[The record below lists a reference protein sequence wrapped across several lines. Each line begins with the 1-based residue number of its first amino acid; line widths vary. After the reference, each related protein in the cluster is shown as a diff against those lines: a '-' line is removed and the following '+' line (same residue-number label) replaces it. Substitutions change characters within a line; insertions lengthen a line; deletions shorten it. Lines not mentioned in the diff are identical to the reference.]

1 MNKLKQTKRIFAIF
15 FMVFLFQSTSSF
27 FEAKAADAFCHNTS
41 EGYLDHANMVNSA
54 GATGATVCQTEPVS
68 ITMYPIGLYICTAE
82 PTPPTTTTAADLYDC
97 FRMYEGDGTSAVE
110 LTSTSTSRPA
120 GTFTVPPAGVYT
132 HAVLWANSLMGVK
145 NFVQVDTTITGSAN
159 AVASGA
165 AGYCWTTL
173 GLTTLNSALANASC
187 GTTLDT
193 ATYGTTY
200 IDMECFDDTCAYE
213 EATIVDEVTVY
224 DTNEGEYLL
233 VSGTTYVPG
242 TDWQYVDGVTSSI
255 SSTDS
260 SGATRSTDVVVINT
274 DTLLLCSAYDCMA
287 VAGTSEVGKSGVN
300 KSFLMAQTFPT
311 VIDTGGKTPTN
322 FYVNFQM
329 STGTLFDITSTGS
342 PVAAWRQGPFYM
354 EMGLEY

>member
-1 MNKLKQTKRIFAIF
+1 MNKLKQTKRILAIF

-27 FEAKAADAFCHNTS
+27 FEAKAADAACVVTS
-41 EGYLDHANMVNSA
+41 DGYVDWANMVNSA
-54 GATGATVCQTEPVS
+54 GASATVCQTEPVS
-68 ITMYPIGLYICTAE
+68 ITMYPYGLYICTAA
-82 PTPPTTTTAADLYDC
+82 PTAPTTTTAADLSDC
-97 FRMYEGDGTSAVE
+97 FRMYEGDGTSPVE

-145 NFVQVDTTITGSAN
+145 NFVQVDTTITGGATGD
-159 AVASGA
+159 SGA
-165 AGYCWTTL
+165 AGYCWTTAD
-173 GLTTLNSALANASC
+173 LTTLNSDRANATC
-187 GTTLDT
+187 GATIDTT
-193 ATYGTTY
+193 TYGTTY
-200 IDMECFDDTCAYE
+200 LDMECFDDACAY
-213 EATIVDEVTVY
+213 ASTTDVSD
-224 DTNEGEYLL
+224 GEYYTED
-233 VSGTTYVPG
+233 SSTYVPG

-260 SGATRSTDVVVINT
+260 SGVTRSTDVVVVIT
-274 DTLLLCSAYDCMA
+274 DTLLLCAPATCMS
-287 VAGTSEVGKSGVN
+287 GTGVETGMSGVD
-300 KSFLMAQTFPT
+300 KSFMMAQTFPT

-329 STGTLFDITSTGS
+329 STGTLFDITNQES

>member
-1 MNKLKQTKRIFAIF
+1 MNKLKQTTRILAIF

-27 FEAKAADAFCHNTS
+27 FEAKAADAACVVTS
-41 EGYLDHANMVNSA
+41 DGYVDWGSMVDSA
-54 GATGATVCQTEPVS
+54 GASATVCQTEPVS
-68 ITMYPIGLYICTAE
+68 ITMYPYGLYICTAE
-82 PTPPTTTTAADLYDC
+82 PTPPTTTTAADLSDC
-97 FRMYEGDGTSAVE
+97 FRMYEGDGTSPVE

-145 NFVQVDTTITGSAN
+145 NFVQVDAAITGGAGGSAT
-159 AVASGA
+159 A
-165 AGYCWTTL
+165 AGGYCWTTAD
-173 GLTTLNSALANASC
+173 LTTLNSLRANATC
-187 GTTLDT
+187 GDTIDTT
-193 ATYGTTY
+193 TYGTTLL
-200 IDMECFDDTCAYE
+200 DMECFDDACT
-213 EATIVDEVTVY
+213 Y
-224 DTNEGEYLL
+224 DGTDDDSDGQYTAETGEI
-233 VSGTTYVPG
+233 PG

-260 SGATRSTDVVVINT
+260 SGVTRSTDVVVVIT
-274 DTLLLCSAYDCMA
+274 DTLLLCAPATCMSTT
-287 VAGTSEVGKSGVN
+287 GSEVGMSGVN
-300 KSFLMAQTFPT
+300 KSFIMAQTFPT

>member
-27 FEAKAADAFCHNTS
+27 FEAKAADAACVVTS
-41 EGYLDHANMVNSA
+41 DGYVDWGSMVDSS
-54 GATGATVCQTEPVS
+54 GSTGATVCQTEPVS
-68 ITMYPIGLYICTAE
+68 ITMYPYGLYICTAE
-82 PTPPTTTTAADLYDC
+82 PTPPTTTTAADLSDC
-97 FRMYEGDGTSAVE
+97 FRMYEGDGTSPVE

-145 NFVQVDTTITGSAN
+145 NFVQVDSDITGG
-159 AVASGA
+159 ASGA
-165 AGYCWTTL
+165 SGDAGYCWTTS
-173 GLTTLNSALANASC
+173 GLTTLNSARLNATC
-187 GTTLDT
+187 GDTIDTT
-193 ATYGTTY
+193 TYGTTY
-200 IDMECFDDTCAYE
+200 LDMECFDDACAYAS
-213 EATIVDEVTVY
+213 ATDVSD
-224 DTNEGEYLL
+224 GEYYNTAA
-233 VSGTTYVPG
+233 VGATAVYVPG

-274 DTLLLCSAYDCMA
+274 DTLLLCSAYDCMDE
-287 VAGTSEVGKSGVN
+287 AGTSEVGKSGVN

-329 STGTLFDITSTGS
+329 STGTLFDVSNS
-342 PVAAWRQGPFYM
+342 SKAAWRQGPFYI

>member
-27 FEAKAADAFCHNTS
+27 FEAKAADAACVVTS
-41 EGYLDHANMVNSA
+41 DGYVDWGSMVDSA
-54 GATGATVCQTEPVS
+54 GASATVCQTEPVS
-68 ITMYPIGLYICTAE
+68 ITMYPYGLYICTAE
-82 PTPPTTTTAADLYDC
+82 PIPPTTTTAADLSNC

-145 NFVQVDTTITGSAN
+145 NFVQVDATITGGAGG
-159 AVASGA
+159 ASGT
-165 AGYCWTTL
+165 AGYCWTTS
-173 GLTTLNSALANASC
+173 GLTTLNSARANATC
-187 GTTLDT
+187 GATVDTT
-193 ATYGTTY
+193 TYGTTY
-200 IDMECFDDTCAYE
+200 LDMECFDDTCAYTGVAANDFGDGE
-213 EATIVDEVTVY
+213 WTALANTI
-224 DTNEGEYLL
+224 
-233 VSGTTYVPG
+233 PG

-260 SGATRSTDVVVINT
+260 SGVTRSTDVVVINT
-274 DTLLLCSAYDCMA
+274 DTLLLCSPTACMSA
-287 VAGTSEVGKSGVN
+287 ATFETGKSGVN
-300 KSFLMAQTFPT
+300 KSFMMAQTFPT
-311 VIDTGGKTPTN
+311 PIDTGGKTPTN

-329 STGTLFDITSTGS
+329 STGTLFDVSNS
-342 PVAAWRQGPFYM
+342 SKAAWRQGPFYF